1 MEAWIQRIFLTL
13 ALSPLAVA
21 AQTAQ
26 QPLIEPD
33 IARQVVSE
41 DLLDSENWLLGIRGG
56 VLGIED
62 FGSSA
67 LAAVQLSYQINE
79 SFYLSAEY
87 AMAKAGLTSFEE
99 LSGAA
104 PLLTDSEREW
114 RYYGA
119 HLGYNVLPGEV
130 FFGRD
135 YAMNSALSL
144 FAGAGN
150 VDFAGDKVFALQLGS
165 QFRLYATDWLTLEL
179 SVSDYIFETTIL
191 ARTKTTHNL
200 ALGLGVAVYF

>member
-56 VLGIED
+56 VLSIED

>member
-1 MEAWIQRIFLTL
+1 MEAWTQRIFLIL
-13 ALSPLAVA
+13 AWLPAALA
-21 AQTAQ
+21 AQTTE
-26 QPLIEPD
+26 QPIIEPD
-33 IARQVVSE
+33 IERKVVSE
-41 DLLDSENWLLGIRGG
+41 ALLDSENWLLGLRAG
-56 VLGIED
+56 VITLED

-67 LAAVQLSYQINE
+67 LGALQLSYQINE
-79 SFYLSAEY
+79 SFYLNAEY
-87 AMAKAGLTSFEE
+87 AMAKAGRTSFED

-119 HLGYNVLPGEV
+119 HLGYNLLPGEV

-135 YAMNSALSL
+135 YAMNSSLSV

-165 QFRLYATDWLTLEL
+165 QFRLYATDWLAVEL
-179 SVSDYIFETTIL
+179 SFSDYIFETTLL

>member
-13 ALSPLAVA
+13 ALSPLAVI

-33 IARQVVSE
+33 IERKVVSE

-56 VLGIED
+56 VLSIED

>member
-13 ALSPLAVA
+13 ALSPLTLH

-26 QPLIEPD
+26 EPVITPD
-33 IARQVVSE
+33 IERKVISE
-41 DLLDSENWLLGIRGG
+41 SVLDSENWLLGVRAG
-56 VLGIED
+56 VVSIED
-62 FGSSA
+62 FGSSSLVA
-67 LAAVQLSYQINE
+67 MQLSYQINE
-79 SFYLSAEY
+79 SFYLSTEY
-87 AMAKAGLTSFEE
+87 AMTKAGSTSFEE

-104 PLLTDSEREW
+104 PLLTDSERQW

-135 YAMNSALSL
+135 YAMNSSLSL

-150 VDFAGDKVFALQLGS
+150 VDFAGDKVFALHLGS
-165 QFRLYATDWLTLEL
+165 QFRLYATDWLALEL
-179 SVSDYIFETTIL
+179 SFSDYIFETTIL
-191 ARTKTTHNL
+191 ARNKTTHNL

>member
-67 LAAVQLSYQINE
+67 LVAVQLSYQINE